1 MPKKS
6 KGAAAASL
14 PAFDRDDKSLV
25 HVIIETP
32 KGCRNKYKFDPEMA
46 AFKLSNVLPE
56 GMVFPYDFGFVPGT
70 HAEDGDPIDV
80 LLLMD
85 QPAFPGCVIESRLI
99 GVIEAQQS
107 KDGKSE
113 RNDRL
118 IAVAEQNHSYS
129 NLRNLNDMNKTVLD
143 DIGQFFVNYHKA
155 RGSEFKV
162 LNIRGPKQ
170 AYRLLRRASSRTKAA

>member
-46 AFKLSNVLPE
+46 AFKLSNVLPA
-56 GMVFPYDFGFVPGT
+56 GMAFPYDFGFVPGT
-70 HAEDGDPIDV
+70 HAEDGDPLDV
-80 LLLMD
+80 LVLMD
-85 QPAFPGCVIESRLI
+85 EPAFAGCIVQCRVIGILE
-99 GVIEAQQS
+99 GKQ
-107 KDGKSE
+107 KDGRKTI

-118 IAVAEQNHSYS
+118 IAVEES
-129 NLRNLNDMNKTVLD
+129 NRTYADVKRLD
-143 DIGQFFVNYHKA
+143 ELGD
-155 RGSEFKV
+155 E
-162 LNIRGPKQ
+162 
-170 AYRLLRRASSRTKAA
+170 